1 MNTHYT
7 YFYILAAAFAGPF
20 LLSFDKKVA
29 FYKNWRFLFFAT
41 LGPAVFYIAWDM
53 YFTSKGVWGFN
64 EKYITG
70 IKLINLPV
78 EEVLF
83 FFVVPYCCVFVYQ
96 CIRTYFPAL
105 QNRQPAKMILQ
116 VLAIFLLVIGLL
128 CYNRY
133 YTSSAFIF
141 CGLFISAIYIFK
153 YHFADFDASSFLIS
167 FLIILVPFLVVNG
180 FLTAL
185 PVVTYNDEENLGLRI
200 YTIPFEDIF
209 YGMLLVLMNVAFY
222 ERLRNKA

>member
-53 YFTSKGVWGFN
+53 YFTSKGVWG
-64 EKYITG
+64 
-70 IKLINLPV
+70 
-78 EEVLF
+78 
-83 FFVVPYCCVFVYQ
+83 FVVPYCCVFVYQ